1 MSMPMKTLTLS
12 LACLLICL
20 TALRAGEPQ
29 EKAGPPPIKVATFDV
44 DATPP
49 LGSVMAY
56 EPVKRLDELTLRC
69 RGIVILGAGKPI
81 VLCASHLVQIPRT
94 TFEPTWSIH

>member
-12 LACLLICL
+12 LPVTYRPA
-20 TALRAGEPQ
+20 ALPARPR
-29 EKAGPPPIKVATFDV
+29 EKQGAAIKVATFDV

-69 RGIVILGAGKPI
+69 RGTTGAAHPY
-81 VLCASHLVQIPRT
+81 LCA
-94 TFEPTWSIH
+94 